1 MYDLI
6 IEKEEEEEVMGQK
19 DRLPKTYAK
28 VQVPT
33 QLLREAGDL
42 ILLTPPYAVWHNLG
56 LYLRSSTLFKIYYGP
71 PLDQSPLCFQVH
83 PDLDMGKSF

>member
-6 IEKEEEEEVMGQK
+6 IEKEEEEVMGQK

-28 VQVPT
+28 VLVPT

-42 ILLTPPYAVWHNLG
+42 ILLTPPYAVWPNLG
-56 LYLRSSTLFKIYYGP
+56 LYLRS
-71 PLDQSPLCFQVH
+71 
-83 PDLDMGKSF
+83 